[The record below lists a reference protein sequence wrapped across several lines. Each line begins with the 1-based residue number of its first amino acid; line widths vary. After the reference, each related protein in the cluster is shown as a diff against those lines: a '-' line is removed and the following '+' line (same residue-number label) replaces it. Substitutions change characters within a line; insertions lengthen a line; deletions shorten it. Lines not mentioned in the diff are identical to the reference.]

1 MRRAP
6 SGSSSS
12 SSSDNADVINSV
24 RRKLRDSRTKI
35 ATIVHRCELLDRKRT
50 GIVNIDDLEDI
61 FNDVLGAEH
70 RVTRRELIKFAD
82 VIMDE
87 KKSGRIDYE
96 KMAEALEPGN
106 RKEVTIE
113 ENWRDEDTNADEG
126 DTRWATQPG
135 KDVPKTS
142 SYDKFLRIQK
152 AFLMKNLRPVSNMFI
167 EIYTKRI
174 CTVLCFIVYLILPAF
189 IMIYVI

>member
-135 KDVPKTS
+135 KGRS
-142 SYDKFLRIQK
+142 LNHFL
-152 AFLMKNLRPVSNMFI
+152 
-167 EIYTKRI
+167 
-174 CTVLCFIVYLILPAF
+174 
-189 IMIYVI
+189 